1 MKFSIVIVSYNAG
14 DKLNETIQSVL
25 EQTYAD
31 YEIIVKDGCSND
43 RSIENIITDSRIN
56 IFVSKDKGIY
66 DAMNQAI
73 EHVRGDYILFLNC
86 GDKLYSNTVLEKV
99 RGAIAAERYGIY
111 YGDNYVRSRDG
122 VVIYPNGLSD
132 YQLMTKTI
140 CHQCIFFAKEIFE
153 KEKYDGETYR
163 LAADM
168 ALYVKC
174 IKKLGITTRHLP
186 MIVADYESDGTSET
200 NAHRKQIMREKKSIL
215 KRYLSRKEYVLGSVM
230 KLVSLK
236 YFKEILAT
244 SAWFRGMYERIAIV
258 VLKRRA
264 TKYKES
270 VD

>member
-14 DKLNETIQSVL
+14 NKLNETIRSVL
-25 EQTYAD
+25 AQTYDD

-43 RSIENIITDSRIN
+43 GSIENIVSSGKLRV
-56 IFVSKDKGIY
+56 FVSKDRGIY
-66 DAMNQAI
+66 DAMNQAM
-73 EHVRGDYILFLNC
+73 EYVTGEYILFLNC
-86 GDKLYSNTVLEKV
+86 GDKLYSESVLEKASRFIGTV
-99 RGAIAAERYGIY
+99 GGCLC
-111 YGDNYVRSRDG
+111 YGDTFIRSRKG
-122 VVIYPNGLSD
+122 VVVYSDKLSD
-132 YQLMTKTI
+132 YQLMTKTV
-140 CHQCIFFAKEIFE
+140 CHQSIFFAKEIFE
-153 KEKYDGETYR
+153 KEKYDWETYR

-186 MIVADYESDGTSET
+186 MIVADYEGNGTSET

-244 SAWFRGMYERIAIV
+244 SAWFRGMYERIAMV